1 VTRLRAGINGIR
13 IPVGKRYF
21 YRLQNVHTSS
31 EARLASCSVLTR
43 VPSLQVERPEREAL
57 HPPSSIPQLSVVTP
71 QIPPECL
78 CGLYWDNF
86 TFTFGVALTVSLRR
100 RNEEV
105 LVNWAACFAVD
116 GNDNDSTKND
126 IELVT
131 WWVKEIVDCVAPGFL
146 CHLWLSSYVISKWSP
161 RIEFHPN
168 KLKFA

>member
-1 VTRLRAGINGIR
+1 MLGATLYSGITTSPTEQDLRDICSILLGLVTRLRAGTNGIR

-43 VPSLQVERPEREAL
+43 ASFLQVERPAREAL
-57 HPPSSIPQLSVVTP
+57 HPRSSIAQLSVVTP

-86 TFTFGVALTVSLRR
+86 TFTFGVTLTVSLRR

-105 LVNWAACFAVD
+105 LVN
-116 GNDNDSTKND
+116 
-126 IELVT
+126 
-131 WWVKEIVDCVAPGFL
+131 
-146 CHLWLSSYVISKWSP
+146 
-161 RIEFHPN
+161 
-168 KLKFA
+168 